1 MVSTSGSTLLP
12 ESATNA
18 YLTHLLPHTTLL
30 TPNLPEAKL
39 LAKLTGTEDMG
50 DGKSRQSRHKLAT
63 SLARVTKRADG
74 VSERWVLLK
83 GGHAPI
89 EQNGKM
95 VVVDILTSDSG
106 DEVVEFVSDFSD
118 SKNTH
123 GTGCSLACIHTSQGD
138 QKLTIAAI
146 AGNIAL
152 GFDIVTAVEKAIDY
166 IQGAILH
173 SYSMGK
179 GNGPLNHLFRQR
191 NLPFTPYIP
200 K

>member
-39 LAKLTGTEDMG
+39 LAKLTGNEYVG
-50 DGKSRQSRHKLAT
+50 DDKSRQGRHSLVT
-63 SLARVTKRADG
+63 SLAQATKRADG
-74 VSERWVLLK
+74 ISEHWVLLK

-95 VVVDILTSDSG
+95 VVIDMLTTDSG
-106 DEVVEFVSDFSD
+106 DEVVEFVSAFSE

-123 GTGCSLACIHTSQGD
+123 GTGCTLACTSHHCCD
-138 QKLTIAAI
+138 
-146 AGNIAL
+146 
-152 GFDIVTAVEKAIDY
+152 
-166 IQGAILH
+166 
-173 SYSMGK
+173 
-179 GNGPLNHLFRQR
+179 
-191 NLPFTPYIP
+191 
-200 K
+200 